1 MDTTRGNSTGT
12 PTEHDDPVDVLGV
25 RGFAALK
32 PALERCAA
40 TMRACGLDASVS
52 ETRGDPPPPMGRRD
66 GLVLR
71 LQKSEGKGPGLLTIT
86 AVEGRDLL
94 RVVMRIGPSAIGG
107 GWRQHD
113 GLVPVDSVTDDVVG
127 GLVAT
132 LVEQVFG

>member
-1 MDTTRGNSTGT
+1 MDTTQGNGTGT

-25 RGFAALK
+25 CGFAALK

-40 TMRACGLDASVS
+40 RMRACGLDASVS
-52 ETRGDPPPPMGRRD
+52 ETRGDPPPMGRRD

-71 LQKSEGKGPGLLTIT
+71 LQKSAGKGPGLLTIT